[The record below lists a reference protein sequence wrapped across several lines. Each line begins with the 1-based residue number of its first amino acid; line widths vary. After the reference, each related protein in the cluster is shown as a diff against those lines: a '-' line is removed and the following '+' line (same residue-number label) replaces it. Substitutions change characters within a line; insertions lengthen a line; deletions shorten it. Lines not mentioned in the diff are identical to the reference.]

1 MQSVY
6 YIAHDI
12 ISSLG
17 FGSDENSKSLFANQC
32 GIKKQDDPYFLP
44 DTFCASRIDDQK
56 LEEVF
61 RNIQTEKEYTRFEKM
76 MLCSVSNALAK
87 TAVDVKSEETLLV
100 ISSTKGN
107 IDLLEEEKKV
117 LYEPDRVNLWK
128 SAALVQDFFGNPNK
142 PLIISHACISG
153 MVAQIVAKRYIET
166 GQYKN
171 AVVVGCDM
179 VTPFVASGFQSFKAL
194 SPNPCKPFDLTRD
207 GLSLGEG
214 AATVILS
221 SDKDLFDSEII
232 YSIGAGSITND
243 ANHISGPSRTGEGL
257 YLAIQNVLGEL
268 DHPKIDFISAHGT
281 ATNYNDEME
290 SIALNRS
297 GLLEVPVNSYKGY
310 IGHTLGAAG
319 VIETVLSL
327 LSMENNLLVKSLGY
341 ENLGVSHPLNVI
353 EENTTS
359 EINTSLKMA
368 SGFGGCNAAILI
380 QKQSR

>member
-1 MQSVY
+1 
-6 YIAHDI
+6 
-12 ISSLG
+12 
-17 FGSDENSKSLFANQC
+17 
-32 GIKKQDDPYFLP
+32 
-44 DTFCASRIDDQK
+44 
-56 LEEVF
+56 
-61 RNIQTEKEYTRFEKM
+61 
-76 MLCSVSNALAK
+76 
-87 TAVDVKSEETLLV
+87 LLV

-107 IDLLEEEKKV
+107 IDLLEEEKKT

-128 SAALVQDFFGNPNK
+128 SAALVQEFFGNPNK

-153 MVAQIVAKRYIET
+153 MVAQIVAKRNIES

-221 SDKDLFDSEII
+221 SDKDLLDSETVF
-232 YSIGAGSITND
+232 SIEAGSITND

-268 DHPKIDFISAHGT
+268 NHPKIDFISAHGT

-290 SIALNRS
+290 SIALSRS
-297 GLLEVPVNSYKGY
+297 ELLDVPVNSFKGY

-341 ENLGVSHPLNVI
+341 ENLGVTHPINII
-353 EENTTS
+353 EENTPS

>member
-1 MQSVY
+1 MQPVY

-17 FGSDENSKSLFANQC
+17 FGSDENAKSLFANQS
-32 GIKKQDDPYFLP
+32 GIKKQDDPYYIP
-44 DTFCASRIDDQK
+44 DTFCASRIDNQK
-56 LEEVF
+56 LEEAF
-61 RNIQTEKEYTRFEKM
+61 LEFHTEKEYTRFEKM
-76 MLCSVSNALAK
+76 MLCSISNALAK
-87 TAVDVKSEETLLV
+87 TRVDVKSEETLLV

-107 IDLLEEEKKV
+107 IDLLEEEKKA

-128 SAALVQDFFGNPNK
+128 SAALVQDFLGNPNK

-153 MVAQIVAKRYIET
+153 MVAQIVAKRAIET
-166 GQYKN
+166 GQFKN

-194 SPNPCKPFDLTRD
+194 SPNPCKPFDKTRD

-221 SDKDLFDSEII
+221 SDKNLLNSETLF
-232 YSIGAGSITND
+232 SIEAGSVTND
-243 ANHISGPSRTGEGL
+243 ANHISGPSRTAEGL
-257 YLAIQNVLGEL
+257 YLAIQNILGEL
-268 DHPKIDFISAHGT
+268 HHPKIDFISAHGT
-281 ATNYNDEME
+281 ATIYNDEME
-290 SIALNRS
+290 SIALSRS
-297 GLLEVPVNSYKGY
+297 ELLDVPVNSYKGY

-341 ENLGVSHPLNVI
+341 ENLGVSHPIKII
-353 EENTTS
+353 EENTPS
-359 EINTSLKMA
+359 EINTCLKMA